1 MLTLENLGKSNL
13 RCCDRCK
20 HTADKPC
27 PKFITCLLDGPLCH
41 EDPKCRQIRLDGAA
55 KIRREKIEKPIIFV
69 GAATCGLAAGADEL
83 LVEIKDYLEE
93 RKIDAQVMEVG
104 CIGFCAVEPM
114 IDVQLPGKTRVSY
127 MKVNPDNLIGILDVA
142 FAGKVATE
150 NLLGQF
156 RSDVLE
162 KYPNTPFFEDHPFF
176 VKQKR
181 WVLANCGTIDPTS
194 INEYIA
200 RGGYRAFSAAIRDNT
215 PAEVCDMV
223 ERSGLRGRGGGGFPT
238 GKKWKFALEA
248 VGKQKYVVCNADE
261 GDPGAFM
268 DRAVIEGDP
277 HRVLEGLAIAAYATG
292 ADHAYVYVRAEYPLA
307 IERLVKAI
315 QQARDWGLIGRNI
328 LESGFNLEIIIKK
341 GAGAFVCGEETA
353 LLASIEGRR
362 GMPRPRP
369 PFPAQKGLFG
379 CPTVINNVETLANV
393 PVVLRDGWEKFAS
406 IGTAN
411 SKGTKVFALSG
422 KVVNTGLV
430 EVTMGTTVREVIFD
444 IGGGIA
450 DGRQYK
456 GVQIGGPS
464 GGCIPTKHLD
474 TQIDYESLKTV
485 GAMMGSGGLVVMD
498 DSTCMVDVAKFFMQF
513 IQRESCGK
521 CIPCR
526 EGTRRMLEILNR
538 ISHGRR
544 GETAQ
549 QALERFQSIIYLN
562 RLATVIKDT
571 SLCGLGQTAPNPVL
585 STLNHFREEYEA
597 HIYERKCP
605 AGVCNEMLNY
615 RIVAEK
621 CRGCTLCSKQCPTGA
636 IMGAPKSP
644 HYVVAEKCIG
654 CGTCHQVCKFA
665 AVIKE

>member
-1 MLTLENLGKSNL
+1 MLTLENNV
-13 RCCDRCK
+13 RCCERCK
-20 HTADKPC
+20 HSSDKPC
-27 PKFITCLLDGPLCH
+27 PKFVHCLTDGPLCH
-41 EDPKCRQIRLDGAA
+41 EDNKCRQMRIDRNTQL
-55 KIRREKIEKPIIFV
+55 RREKITKPVIYV

-83 LVEIKDYLEE
+83 LPLIRDYISEKKLDVDL
-93 RKIDAQVMEVG
+93 IEVG
-104 CIGFCAVEPM
+104 CIGFCAVEPI
-114 IDVQLPGKTRVSY
+114 IDVQLPGKARVSY
-127 MKVNPDNLIGILDVA
+127 MKVTEDNLTRILDNA
-142 FAGKVATE
+142 LAGKVDHD
-150 NLLGQF
+150 NLLGQIKI
-156 RSDVLE
+156 DGTEAYLGIPTLWE
-162 KYPNTPFFEDHPFF
+162 HPFF

-181 WVLANCGTIDPTS
+181 WVLANCGIIDPTS
-194 INEYIA
+194 ITEYIA
-200 RGGYRAFSAAIRDNT
+200 RGGYRAFASAIRDNT
-215 PAEVCDMV
+215 PAEVCDIV

-277 HRVLEGLAIAAYATG
+277 HRVLEGLAIAAYAIG
-292 ADHAYVYVRAEYPLA
+292 ADHAYLYVRAEYPLA
-307 IERLVKAI
+307 IQRLVKAI

-328 LESGFNLEIIIKK
+328 LESGFNLEIHIKK

-369 PFPAQKGLFG
+369 PFPAQKGLFN

-393 PVVLRDGWEKFAS
+393 PHVLSSGWEAFAA
-406 IGTAN
+406 IGTQN

-430 EVTMGTTVREVIFD
+430 EVAMGTPIREVIFD

-450 DGRQYK
+450 NGKKYK

-474 TQIDYESLKTV
+474 TPVDYESLKTV

-498 DSTCMVDVAKFFMQF
+498 EDTCMVDVAKFFMQF

-538 ISHGRR
+538 ITRGRR
-544 GETAQ
+544 GETPQ
-549 QALERFQSIIYLN
+549 MALERFQSIIYLD
-562 RLATVIKDT
+562 RLANSIKDT

-597 HIYERKCP
+597 HIYDRKCP

-621 CRGCTLCSKQCPTGA
+621 CRGCTLCAKQCPSGA

-644 HYVVAEKCIG
+644 HYVVMEKCVG
-654 CGTCHQVCKFA
+654 CGNCVQVCKFG
-665 AVIKE
+665 AVVKE